1 MTRLDRHIAIYG
13 HSCKKATLSAP
24 NKSFRKRE
32 KNFVAL
38 KVLIVEDDP
47 PTLELMDEVLTSLK
61 VEVCA
66 LGDSEQAAALVN
78 QERFDGIFVDLQMP
92 SVDGLELTR
101 RIRKSSW
108 NKSAPIVVVTGHD
121 DVKTMQKAFA
131 AGATFFL
138 QKPVD
143 RQRLTKLFKAARGRM
158 FENRR
163 QFVRVPLQTE
173 VTCQVEH
180 QTFRGVSS
188 NISQGGILFEVGR
201 TLLPG
206 TAVRL
211 SFRLP
216 GRELRI
222 EVTGV
227 VARVDEKQRA
237 GVRFTHIG
245 TRELQL
251 IRDLIGSDDAESTEA
266 GNRPTR

>member
-1 MTRLDRHIAIYG
+1 M
-13 HSCKKATLSAP
+13 
-24 NKSFRKRE
+24 
-32 KNFVAL
+32 AL
-38 KVLIVEDDP
+38 KVLVVEDDA

-61 VEVCA
+61 VEVRA
-66 LGDSEQAAALVN
+66 VGDSEQAAVLVH

-92 SVDGLELTR
+92 KVDGFELAR
-101 RIRKSSW
+101 RIRASSW
-108 NKSAPIVVVTGHD
+108 NKSAPIVVVTGYD
-121 DVKTMQKAFA
+121 DAKTMQKAFA

-143 RQRLTKLFKAARGRM
+143 RQRLTNLFRAAHGRM

-163 QFVRVPLQTE
+163 QFLRVPLQIE
-173 VTCQVEH
+173 VVCQVGH
-180 QTFRGVSS
+180 QTFRGTSS

-201 TLLPG
+201 SLSPG
-206 TAVRL
+206 APVRL

-251 IRDLIGSDDAESTEA
+251 IRDLIGSDGAENTKA
-266 GNRPTR
+266 GNRLTT

>member
-1 MTRLDRHIAIYG
+1 M
-13 HSCKKATLSAP
+13 
-24 NKSFRKRE
+24 
-32 KNFVAL
+32 AL

-66 LGDSEQAAALVN
+66 LGDSEQAAGLVN

-222 EVTGV
+222 DVTGV
-227 VARVDEKQRA
+227 VARIDERQRA
-237 GVRFTHIG
+237 GVRFTHVG
-245 TRELQL
+245 SRELQL
-251 IRDLIGSDDAESTEA
+251 IRDLIGSDDDAESTEA
-266 GNRPTR
+266 VNRPTI